1 MDLFSDLKKTF
12 SGGESTSQS
21 MRGDMSARVQ
31 DAIHRQQDASERLI
45 AWAQLAIVSTF
56 GILYAC
62 RRKHRMYPPG

>member
-1 MDLFSDLKKTF
+1 
-12 SGGESTSQS
+12 